1 MATIKKQPAYVH
13 TAFNPT
19 ILELEKEATD
29 ESSISVQLFNK
40 GGSEIT
46 SLESEFINSV
56 ATFDFKKIISKRFVP
71 TRTNRI
77 HSRTGSQYTFV
88 NLYTDNNLVQPYG
101 RVYTD
106 HLTDL
111 HFAINAV
118 SQFGQSHSL
127 LTKRLSFLTHFD
139 KIIKYEGYEYA
150 LCFLGNN
157 MKDDEP
163 TYLNVDGIF
172 EDMDDD
178 IPVNLSRLED
188 DQIECPHFTLALNG
202 TAWVDLSNS
211 PNDYYLRN
219 NDGQIICD
227 NYGIPITI
235 QEIPDGYQRKAIAIE
250 MRPAPETGFYVRWIN
265 QLGGWD
271 AWMFGC
277 RQYFTKSL
285 TGTQTYN
292 PYFVDVETITGNV
305 QVYQKTGK
313 EQVKVSSGM
322 VTKNQYDTISALIYS
337 PRIEWFNKETNTW
350 ITIIVDKGDNE
361 IGGHK
366 PSGEC
371 RFTFDLPAP
380 QLQF

>member
-1 MATIKKQPAYVH
+1 
-13 TAFNPT
+13 
-19 ILELEKEATD
+19 
-29 ESSISVQLFNK
+29 
-40 GGSEIT
+40 
-46 SLESEFINSV
+46 
-56 ATFDFKKIISKRFVP
+56 
-71 TRTNRI
+71 
-77 HSRTGSQYTFV
+77 
-88 NLYTDNNLVQPYG
+88 
-101 RVYTD
+101 
-106 HLTDL
+106 
-111 HFAINAV
+111 
-118 SQFGQSHSL
+118 
-127 LTKRLSFLTHFD
+127 
-139 KIIKYEGYEYA
+139 
-150 LCFLGNN
+150 
-157 MKDDEP
+157 
-163 TYLNVDGIF
+163 
-172 EDMDDD
+172 
-178 IPVNLSRLED
+178 
-188 DQIECPHFTLALNG
+188 
-202 TAWVDLSNS
+202 
-211 PNDYYLRN
+211 
-219 NDGQIICD
+219 
-227 NYGIPITI
+227 
-235 QEIPDGYQRKAIAIE
+235 